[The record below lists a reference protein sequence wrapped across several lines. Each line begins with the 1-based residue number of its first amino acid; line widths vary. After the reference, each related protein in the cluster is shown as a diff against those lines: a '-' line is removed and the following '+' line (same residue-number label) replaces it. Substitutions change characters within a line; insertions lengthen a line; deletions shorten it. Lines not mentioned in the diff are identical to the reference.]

1 MSNLSKEH
9 PSIRVHAPPGGHSS
23 NIFGTEFEQSAAN
36 KKKHMES
43 DIFGSKKDNVDPV
56 PVKQTHNKG
65 SNIFGTDPEEIH
77 TKPTT
82 LAGQY
87 KQTQMKSNIFGTDEP
102 TSARHVSDK
111 NKSDIFGTSG
121 NDDQNK
127 RQTGGIRRDPNASR
141 MGYNPINGESYTIK
155 DNVNSK
161 NIENEKQPDSTVK
174 PAEEENSNVQAA
186 APINTTE
193 NVNAQVTPGNTTENG
208 NIQVPPATNTQ
219 NVNAQKPVEKPDNAV
234 NVQKNVHTSVRVFQ
248 PPGGKSTNPLW

>member
-1 MSNLSKEH
+1 
-9 PSIRVHAPPGGHSS
+9 
-23 NIFGTEFEQSAAN
+23 
-36 KKKHMES
+36 
-43 DIFGSKKDNVDPV
+43 
-56 PVKQTHNKG
+56 
-65 SNIFGTDPEEIH
+65 
-77 TKPTT
+77 
-82 LAGQY
+82 
-87 KQTQMKSNIFGTDEP
+87 
-102 TSARHVSDK
+102 
-111 NKSDIFGTSG
+111 
-121 NDDQNK
+121 
-127 RQTGGIRRDPNASR
+127 

-234 NVQKNVHTSVRVFQ
+234 NVQKVRKKLVE
-248 PPGGKSTNPLW
+248 W